1 MSEFQSESLS
11 LEETNRLRVSLG
23 LKPIEDDAPR
33 EARAAEPPAG
43 GAPQSQA
50 DQDAL
55 SERNY
60 AEHVRAE
67 QAKRDEEA
75 VRERVSK
82 ARNRRELARKLQGPT
97 LGDADEQS
105 ASSSR
110 SWVKQAAKRAKANAA
125 ARARQEEEQDRLEQQ
140 EYGEADLRG
149 LRVAHDADAFGD
161 DDRILTL
168 RDADVLGGDE
178 DELVEESLV
187 QQDRDQRNRER
198 KKGARAYTGVD
209 DDEFADDSPMTIGSR
224 PNVLSKYDSVEELD
238 AQDHKQRAAGGFQLG
253 NAPPR
258 APDYEAKRA
267 EEQRVAEARQKQLT
281 NLDYL
286 KNVQVSDY
294 IPEDVA
300 FKKKPKSH
308 KKRRATRVKVEED
321 EEPPPP
327 APPAPAADAGDVEM
341 KPADPAPEPAPPT
354 ENFVDDDEL
363 AASLA
368 RARRQKARQQVAKMT
383 PEAIARNCEWIPVWS
398 DADPTVAAQRE
409 AEEAEQRQRAEEQ
422 GMVFDDTTEFVENIK
437 QRPIEER
444 ARSSSAAAEPA
455 AEPAAAE
462 VDAGALLDRPTD
474 AGTEPPAEPQE
485 APSAALQDAAPT
497 PPADAAAAPEEPPL
511 EVETPVATGGLA
523 SALNLVRRQG
533 LLEETTPE
541 LREREQRQ
549 RAYDAWIETQKREEA
564 ERERE
569 LLQSKAQGGQKDQA
583 TRERENRLR
592 EKRDAEWAQERFKDY
607 KPDVSIDYHDEFG
620 RKLSQKEAWK
630 QLSHVFHGKAPGH
643 KAQEKRLRRIEEERR
658 RERAMAG
665 DAADMTTAF
674 QERSARTGQAHM
686 VLSVGNRGNAPQE
699 LDMLETD
706 VARPP
711 EPAPK
716 PAPNP
721 APEPQDEALGLQP
734 TSLKRRPARPPRPV
748 RPTDA
753 EPVVPVAPAPAPA
766 PTEPAPPAN
775 AGMKPA
781 FAPIGGA
788 RPPGG
793 AAPGA
798 APGEAPRE
806 RIRISLGK
814 RKSQA

>member
-43 GAPQSQA
+43 AAPQSQA

-75 VRERVSK
+75 VRERVAK

-110 SWVKQAAKRAKANAA
+110 SWVKQAARRAKANAA

-149 LRVAHDADAFGD
+149 LHVAHDADAFGD

-224 PNVLSKYDSVEELD
+224 PSVLSKYDSVEELD

-253 NAPPR
+253 SAPPR

-327 APPAPAADAGDVEM
+327 PAPAADAGDVEM
-341 KPADPAPEPAPPT
+341 KPADPAPEPAPAPPT

-398 DADPTVAAQRE
+398 NADPAVAAQRE
-409 AEEAEQRQRAEEQ
+409 AEEAEQRQRADEQ

-444 ARSSSAAAEPA
+444 ARSGSAGGPRSRPPPRWTPA
-455 AEPAAAE
+455 PCWT
-462 VDAGALLDRPTD
+462 GRR
-474 AGTEPPAEPQE
+474 
-485 APSAALQDAAPT
+485 
-497 PPADAAAAPEEPPL
+497 
-511 EVETPVATGGLA
+511 TPVR
-523 SALNLVRRQG
+523 SR
-533 LLEETTPE
+533 PP
-541 LREREQRQ
+541 
-549 RAYDAWIETQKREEA
+549 
-564 ERERE
+564 
-569 LLQSKAQGGQKDQA
+569 S
-583 TRERENRLR
+583 
-592 EKRDAEWAQERFKDY
+592 
-607 KPDVSIDYHDEFG
+607 
-620 RKLSQKEAWK
+620 
-630 QLSHVFHGKAPGH
+630 
-643 KAQEKRLRRIEEERR
+643 RR
-658 RERAMAG
+658 R
-665 DAADMTTAF
+665 
-674 QERSARTGQAHM
+674 
-686 VLSVGNRGNAPQE
+686 
-699 LDMLETD
+699 
-706 VARPP
+706 
-711 EPAPK
+711 
-716 PAPNP
+716 
-721 APEPQDEALGLQP
+721 
-734 TSLKRRPARPPRPV
+734 RRPQRSRTRRRRRRRTPQQHPRSRRSRWRRPSPRAGW
-748 RPTDA
+748 RP
-753 EPVVPVAPAPAPA
+753 
-766 PTEPAPPAN
+766 
-775 AGMKPA
+775 
-781 FAPIGGA
+781 
-788 RPPGG
+788 R
-793 AAPGA
+793 
-798 APGEAPRE
+798 
-806 RIRISLGK
+806 
-814 RKSQA
+814 

>member
-444 ARSSSAAAEPA
+444 ARSSSADAEPA

-716 PAPNP
+716 PAPKP